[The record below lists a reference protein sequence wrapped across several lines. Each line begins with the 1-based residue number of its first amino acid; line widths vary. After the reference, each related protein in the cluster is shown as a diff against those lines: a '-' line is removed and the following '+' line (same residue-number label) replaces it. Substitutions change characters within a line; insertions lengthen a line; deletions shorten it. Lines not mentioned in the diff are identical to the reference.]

1 MLTVYLHD
9 GAQAVLFRLVGE
21 FEGESSLEFAHSW
34 ETVSSVL
41 DGRRIIVDL
50 AGVSKVDER
59 GRELLRQVHS
69 LGASFITASAVNDAL
84 VREISQRSPKPIPGQ
99 KCRWGMRLRRWFA
112 CCCRAG
118 HSCAEKFLLSSPG
131 VRKIW

>member
-9 GAQAVLFRLVGE
+9 SAQAVCFRLVGE
-21 FEGESSLEFAHSW
+21 LEGDGLQEFAYSW
-34 ETVSSVL
+34 QTVSSVL
-41 DGRRIIVDL
+41 DGRKIIVDL
-50 AGVSKVDER
+50 ARVSKIDEG
-59 GRELLRQVHS
+59 GRELLRRLHS
-69 LGASFITASAVNDAL
+69 LGAGFITASEVSDAL
-84 VREISQRSPKPIPGQ
+84 VRDISQRSPKPIPGE
-99 KCRWGMRLRRWFA
+99 KCPWFMRIRRWFA